1 MGDFS
6 LQYPLHQL
14 LCRRRHILEGLS
26 ERNDRE
32 THTLKGLH
40 HDNWKVYQSGF
51 YMMIEGFNPDNY
63 VFYNFTGCIL
73 SCSALSQHFKQALQE
88 CNLPDIRIHDLRHS
102 YATLLLLKNIS
113 PKVASGMLG
122 HSDSRT
128 TLDIYSHLLTDMQ
141 KPDIN
146 ALNDTFKDITV
157 TKQ

>member
-1 MGDFS
+1 
-6 LQYPLHQL
+6 
-14 LCRRRHILEGLS
+14 
-26 ERNDRE
+26 
-32 THTLKGLH
+32 
-40 HDNWKVYQSGF
+40 
-51 YMMIEGFNPDNY
+51 MMIEGFNPDNY

-141 KPDIN
+141 KPVIN

>member
-1 MGDFS
+1 
-6 LQYPLHQL
+6 
-14 LCRRRHILEGLS
+14 
-26 ERNDRE
+26 
-32 THTLKGLH
+32 
-40 HDNWKVYQSGF
+40 
-51 YMMIEGFNPDNY
+51 MMIEGFNPDNY

-122 HSDSRT
+122 HSDSRI

-141 KPDIN
+141 KPVIN